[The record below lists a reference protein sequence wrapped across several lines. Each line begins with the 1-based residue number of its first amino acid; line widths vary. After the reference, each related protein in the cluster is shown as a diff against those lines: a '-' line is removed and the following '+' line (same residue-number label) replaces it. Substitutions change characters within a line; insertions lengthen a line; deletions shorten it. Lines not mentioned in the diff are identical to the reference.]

1 MSVCS
6 SIDESAQG
14 GNDGKE
20 SKELIENTGK
30 RAKKLT
36 KRGLIFF
43 VNAFGSSVL
52 Y

>member
-14 GNDGKE
+14 ENDGKE

-30 RAKKLT
+30 RAKNSPK
-36 KRGLIFF
+36 GVDFF
-43 VNAFGSSVL
+43 L
-52 Y
+52 